1 MPRDVRRMTGQP
13 PDILFCL
20 HFLGGSARTWDSLS
34 EALGGTPRLIPLD
47 LPGFGAARDS
57 TGYSVDEMADAV
69 SASIASMASGPFRI
83 VGHSMGAKVA
93 LTLARRAED
102 GDAVLRDLAGLVL
115 ISGSPPSPEPIPE
128 DRRTHMLSWIDADE
142 GTRRREARAF
152 VRANVAKDLEPA
164 AEDKAVEDV
173 LRAASPA
180 WRAWL
185 TSGANENL
193 CERIGVLRLPVL
205 VIAGSEDADLGPDAQ
220 AALTLPHCPNGRLVT
235 VEGVAHLLPLERPGE
250 LAGLIREP
258 VTSAAEAPSAPAIP
272 ADYTALIGSDR
283 VNSRLRDALLDR
295 AKPDDP
301 AYRPKALDA
310 VELAILRAVFA
321 RVLPVPGLDAA
332 ARIDAHLAT
341 GSGDGWRFATLP
353 PDTQAYRDALR
364 TLDVA
369 ARAAHGRPF
378 VVLDKAQQDALL
390 TLAQKGDLTVVPS
403 LGGRLDAA
411 QMRFWFE
418 DARSDAARLYL
429 AHPATLARIGFS
441 GIGAGGDRPEPIA
454 SGLPGFVRTGLDS
467 PEPWEPRTGEAAR

>member
-1 MPRDVRRMTGQP
+1 MTGQP
-13 PDILFCL
+13 PDTLFCL
-20 HFLGGSARTWDSLS
+20 HFLGGSARTWDSLA
-34 EALGGTPRLIPLD
+34 EALGGTHKVVPLD
-47 LPGFGAARDS
+47 LPGFGTARES
-57 TGYSVDEMADAV
+57 AGYSVDEMADAV
-69 SASIASMASGPFRI
+69 SASITRMAAGPFQI

-102 GDAVLRDLAGLVL
+102 GDTALRDLAGLVL

-128 DRRTHMLSWIDADE
+128 DRRNHMLSWIDADE
-142 GTRRREARAF
+142 ETRRREARAF
-152 VRANVAKDLEPA
+152 VRANVAKDLPPE
-164 AEDKAVEDV
+164 AEDKAIEDV
-173 LRAASPA
+173 LRAAPSA

-185 TSGANENL
+185 TAGANEDL
-193 CERIGVLRLPVL
+193 CGRIGVLRLPVL
-205 VIAGSEDADLGPDAQ
+205 VIAGSEDTDLGPDAQ

-250 LAGLIREP
+250 LARLIREP
-258 VTSAAEAPSAPAIP
+258 AMSATDAPPSPVISTE
-272 ADYTALIGSDR
+272 YLALIASDR
-283 VNSRLRDALLDR
+283 VNSRLRNALLDR
-295 AKPDDP
+295 VKHDDP
-301 AYRPKALDA
+301 AYAPKAVDA

-332 ARIDAHLAT
+332 ARLDARLAT

-353 PDTQAYRDALR
+353 PDAQAYRDALR
-364 TLDVA
+364 TLDAA

-378 VVLDKAQQDALL
+378 VVLDEAQQDALL
-390 TLAQKGDLTVVPS
+390 TLAQKGDLTVPSS

-429 AHPATLARIGFS
+429 AHPAALARIGFS
-441 GIGAGGDRPEPIA
+441 GIGAGGDHPEPIA

>member
-1 MPRDVRRMTGQP
+1 MTGQP

-20 HFLGGSARTWDSLS
+20 HFLGGSAGTWDSLAG
-34 EALGGTPRLIPLD
+34 ALGGTHRLIPLD
-47 LPGFGAARDS
+47 LPGFGAACDS

-69 SASIASMASGPFRI
+69 SASIAGMAAGPFRI

-102 GDAVLRDLAGLVL
+102 GDAVLRELAGLVL

-128 DRRTHMLSWIDADE
+128 DRRDHMLSWIDADE
-142 GTRRREARAF
+142 ESRRREAQAF
-152 VRANVAKDLEPA
+152 VRANVASNLE
-164 AEDKAVEDV
+164 AEVEIKAVEDV
-173 LRAASPA
+173 LRAAPSA

-185 TSGANENL
+185 TSGANEDL

-205 VIAGSEDADLGPDAQ
+205 MIAGSEDADLGPDAQ

-235 VEGVAHLLPLERPGE
+235 VKGVAHLLPLERPGE
-250 LAGLIREP
+250 LADLIREP
-258 VTSAAEAPSAPAIP
+258 VTRVSEALPGPEIP
-272 ADYTALIGSDR
+272 AEYASLIASDR

-301 AYRPKALDA
+301 AYAPKALDA

-321 RVLPVPGLDAA
+321 RVLPVSGLDAA
-332 ARIDAHLAT
+332 ARLDARLAT

-353 PDTQAYRDALR
+353 PDAQAYRDASR
-364 TLDVA
+364 TLDAA
-369 ARAAHGRPF
+369 ARAAHDRPF
-378 VVLDKAQQDALL
+378 VVLDEAQQDALL
-390 TLAQKGDLTVVPS
+390 TLAQKGDLTVGSS

-411 QMRFWFE
+411 QIRFWFE
-418 DARSDAARLYL
+418 DARSDAVRLYL
-429 AHPATLARIGFS
+429 AHPAALARIGFS